1 MGRPPIDGYVLLAII
16 GVLVAIAILTIV
28 AIIQDVT

>member
-1 MGRPPIDGYVLLAII
+1 MGRPPLDGYVLLAII
-16 GVLVAIAILTIV
+16 GVLAAVVILTIV